1 MAILTPG
8 THSNIHDLL
17 VWRHHQPST
26 LCALQPGIQVK
37 YCRYIWHKHVI
48 GHASQTHLLSWSGS
62 IPSYSRASFYARFS
76 YSGNLWQKAGHAR
89 SYFSDVIVFTQY
101 NVFQVQI
108 SYYNEK
114 RGMMLYFS
122 QFLLEFLLV
131 TSRSIESTT
140 LTHSASRVSSGGEN
154 QHCALPMSICQ
165 FNQACNQL
173 ILI

>member
-1 MAILTPG
+1 MVCWFGVIINPLLYVLCNPAYRLNIADISDTNMSLI
-8 THSNIHDLL
+8 TH
-17 VWRHHQPST
+17 
-26 LCALQPGIQVK
+26 
-37 YCRYIWHKHVI
+37 HKLI
-48 GHASQTHLLSWSGS
+48 YLLSWSGS

-114 RGMMLYFS
+114 RGMMLYFG

-140 LTHSASRVSSGGEN
+140 LTHSASSVSSGGEN